1 MDKSSSLINK
11 VLKLSDINFNS
22 FSHSKNWIGFFEIE
36 DENWAFGVDTALK
49 LFDKYFY
56 KFKNEAFVISALNY
70 DDTNLS
76 DETIEVKHLHDKFKK
91 LGILQEPNEH
101 FDLGLNSEILLPAIC
116 LRIDAL
122 KFDEIKDLA
131 KLLMLY
137 TYSLNEW
144 CFFIFPSLNLAL
156 YPHDERGFGC
166 IGLNDDTKNGRE
178 FLEFCKKGKN
188 AKVVLR
194 EQNSK

>member
-1 MDKSSSLINK
+1 MDKLSNLINK
-11 VLKLSDINFNS
+11 TLKLSDINFNS

-36 DENWAFGVDTALK
+36 DENWASGVDTALK
-49 LFDKYFY
+49 LFDKYFN
-56 KFKNEAFVISALNY
+56 KFKKEVFVISALNY

-76 DETIEVKHLHDKFKK
+76 DEALEVKTLHDKFKK
-91 LGILQEPNEH
+91 LGILQEPNEQ

-122 KFDEIKDLA
+122 RFDEIKDLA

-188 AKVVLR
+188 TKVVLK

>member
-1 MDKSSSLINK
+1 MKKLSSLISQT
-11 VLKLSDINFNS
+11 LKLSDINFNS

-36 DENWAFGVDTALK
+36 DENWASGVDTALK
-49 LFDKYFY
+49 LFDKYFN

-76 DETIEVKHLHDKFKK
+76 DETLEVKTLHDKFKK

-101 FDLGLNSEILLPAIC
+101 FDLGLDGKILLPAIC
-116 LRIDAL
+116 LRI
-122 KFDEIKDLA
+122 E
-131 KLLMLY
+131 
-137 TYSLNEW
+137 
-144 CFFIFPSLNLAL
+144 SLNLAL

-178 FLEFCKKGKN
+178 FLEFCKKEKN
-188 AKVVLR
+188 AKVVLK
-194 EQNSK
+194 EQNSN

>member
-1 MDKSSSLINK
+1 MAS
-11 VLKLSDINFNS
+11 
-22 FSHSKNWIGFFEIE
+22 
-36 DENWAFGVDTALK
+36 GVDTALK
-49 LFDKYFY
+49 LFDKYFN
-56 KFKNEAFVISALNY
+56 KVKKEVFIISALNY

-76 DETIEVKHLHDKFKK
+76 DETLEVKTLSDKFKK

-101 FDLGLNSEILLPAIC
+101 FDLGINNEILLPAIC

-122 KFDEIKDLA
+122 RFDEIKDLA

-144 CFFIFPSLNLAL
+144 CFFIFPNINLAL

-166 IGLNDDTKNGRE
+166 IGLNDDTKNGLN
-178 FLEFCKKGKN
+178 FLEFCKREKN
-188 AKVVLR
+188 VKVVLK

>member
-1 MDKSSSLINK
+1 M
-11 VLKLSDINFNS
+11 
-22 FSHSKNWIGFFEIE
+22 
-36 DENWAFGVDTALK
+36 
-49 LFDKYFY
+49 
-56 KFKNEAFVISALNY
+56 
-70 DDTNLS
+70 
-76 DETIEVKHLHDKFKK
+76 HDKFKK

-101 FDLGLNSEILLPAIC
+101 FDLDLNSEILLPAIC
-116 LRIDAL
+116 LRIDIL

-166 IGLNDDTKNGRE
+166 IGLNDDTKNGLS
-178 FLEFCKKGKN
+178 FLEFCKREKN

-194 EQNSK
+194 EQNTN